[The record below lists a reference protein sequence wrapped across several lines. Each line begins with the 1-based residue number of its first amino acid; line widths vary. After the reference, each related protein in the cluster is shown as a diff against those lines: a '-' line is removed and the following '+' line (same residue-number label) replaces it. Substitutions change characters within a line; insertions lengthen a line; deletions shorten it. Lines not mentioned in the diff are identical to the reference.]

1 MKPLAGKRAFY
12 RMGQRALYACTFV
25 RVSQWPEWAQRA
37 YQQGYDD
44 ERLSKARMQVKT
56 WSIAKLAESV
66 Q

>member
-12 RMGQRALYACTFV
+12 RMGQRALHACTFV

-44 ERLSKARMQVKT
+44 ERWSKARMTVKT
-56 WSIAKLAESV
+56 WPADKLTESIR
-66 Q
+66 